1 LSESN
6 TLGVVSEHESWPG
19 EEPEPAN
26 GEVDLEEAIDEDA
39 DADAEAD
46 DEDTGDGEPELR
58 LAGHDAGEL
67 DIPDD
72 VDVLEGESRS
82 TRRGVGIVVSRANVD
97 VANRLLESALAELD
111 RAGVGR
117 EQVLVMAVPTAFEL
131 PIGAMAL
138 AKTRRYVCIVAV
150 GSASDS
156 AVVAAEA
163 ASGLQLTALE
173 TGVPV
178 AFGLITD
185 AAEDAVER
193 GAEAV
198 RNALEMADLFQQ
210 LRATAQA
217 AK

>member
-26 GEVDLEEAIDEDA
+26 GEVDLEEASDD

-178 AFGLITD
+178 AFGLIID